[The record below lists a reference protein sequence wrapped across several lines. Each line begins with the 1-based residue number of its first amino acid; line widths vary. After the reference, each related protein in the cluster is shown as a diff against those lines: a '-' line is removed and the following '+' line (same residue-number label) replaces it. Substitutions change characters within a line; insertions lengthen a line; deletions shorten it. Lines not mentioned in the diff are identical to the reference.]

1 MGVALLNRHRGS
13 TRVGRSGVART
24 HRLSPYMR
32 DGGLADIAVWRSCDE
47 VRRADDARHNYVLH
61 GMAVCRHRASRRDRK
76 LDGRHAAEPSSEE
89 MVDSEISVTRAK
101 SVQPR

>member
-1 MGVALLNRHRGS
+1 M
-13 TRVGRSGVART
+13 
-24 HRLSPYMR
+24 
-32 DGGLADIAVWRSCDE
+32 
-47 VRRADDARHNYVLH
+47 ADDARHNYVLH
-61 GMAVCRHRASRRDRK
+61 GMAVCRHHASRRDRK

>member
-24 HRLSPYMR
+24 IGCRHICATAALLTLLYGAPAMR
-32 DGGLADIAVWRSCDE
+32 CAWQTMLGN
-47 VRRADDARHNYVLH
+47 NYVLH
-61 GMAVCRHRASRRDRK
+61 GMAVCRHHASRRDRK